1 MWCRRPDSNWRPT
14 DYKSVALPTV
24 LLRLY
29 GGAREDRTPDLLRAR
44 QALSQLSYGP
54 MVERE
59 GFEPSVRYRT
69 PAFQA
74 SKLNHSD
81 ISPMQWW
88 KIMDSNHYN
97 LSVGNLANCCNT
109 IMRIFLIWSG
119 YSDSNR
125 GHWVGNPR

>member
-54 MVERE
+54 K
-59 GFEPSVRYRT
+59 GGADTQNRT
-69 PAFQA
+69 EIIGLETQGNGLYTIPAV
-74 SKLNHSD
+74 
-81 ISPMQWW
+81 ISALF
-88 KIMDSNHYN
+88 
-97 LSVGNLANCCNT
+97 LS
-109 IMRIFLIWSG
+109 F
-119 YSDSNR
+119 
-125 GHWVGNPR
+125 